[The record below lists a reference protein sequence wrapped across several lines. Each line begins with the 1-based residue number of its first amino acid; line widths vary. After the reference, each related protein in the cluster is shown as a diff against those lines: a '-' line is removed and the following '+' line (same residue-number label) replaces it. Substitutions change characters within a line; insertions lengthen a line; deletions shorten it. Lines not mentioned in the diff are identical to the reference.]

1 MTAQAILDAYF
12 LEARSRLLD
21 VAGILDRIDA
31 SSNAQ
36 DVRDDARLKKIAQAL
51 ELLKSSKTTT
61 RAEQI
66 QLLFSLEY
74 DAQWPKPEPR

>member
-1 MTAQAILDAYF
+1 MTAQAILDVYF

-36 DVRDDARLKKIAQAL
+36 DVRDDARLKNIAQAL

>member
-1 MTAQAILDAYF
+1 MTAQSILDAYF

-21 VAGILDRIDA
+21 VAAVLDRIDA
-31 SSNAQ
+31 SSNTQ
-36 DVRDDARLKKIAQAL
+36 DVLDDARLKNIARAL
-51 ELLKSSKTTT
+51 ELLKKKDTTT

-66 QLLFSLEY
+66 QMLFSLEY

>member
-1 MTAQAILDAYF
+1 MTAQAILDVYF